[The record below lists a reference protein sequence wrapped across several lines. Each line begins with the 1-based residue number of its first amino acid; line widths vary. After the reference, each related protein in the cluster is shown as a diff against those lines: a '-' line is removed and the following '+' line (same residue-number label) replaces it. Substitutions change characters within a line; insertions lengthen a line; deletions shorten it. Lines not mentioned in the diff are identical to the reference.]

1 MNGFI
6 TQLENR
12 PGEMARLMEALSS
25 QGVNVLIY
33 AVSTGDQAAVGFVV
47 NDEEATRST
56 LRDAGVGYREIPVL
70 TVRMKDKPGQAAS
83 TSRRLADAGV
93 NIEFWLPVDTSQ
105 SNFTVALG
113 VDNVEAAQEALSAQI
128 TSWNY
133 P

>member
-12 PGEMARLMEALSS
+12 PGEMARLMEALSA

-56 LRDAGVGYREIPVL
+56 LRDAGFGYREIPVF
-70 TVRMKDKPGQAAS
+70 TVRMEDKPGQAAS

-113 VDNVEAAQEALSAQI
+113 VDNVEAAQEAQSEQI

>member
-12 PGEMARLMEALSS
+12 PGEMARLMEALSA

-47 NDEEATRST
+47 DDEEATRST
-56 LRDAGVGYREIPVL
+56 LRDAGVGYREIPVF
-70 TVRMKDKPGQAAS
+70 TVRMEDKPGQAAS

-113 VDNVEAAQEALSAQI
+113 VDNVEAAQEALSEQI